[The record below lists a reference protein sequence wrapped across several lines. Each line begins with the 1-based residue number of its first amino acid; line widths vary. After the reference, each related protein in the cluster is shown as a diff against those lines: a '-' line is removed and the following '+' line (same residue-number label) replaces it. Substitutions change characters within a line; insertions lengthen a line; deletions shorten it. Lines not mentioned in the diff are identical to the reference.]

1 MSTAGEGTLRR
12 IEQQGLAWVEFESL
26 PVAHGVLTRHGG
38 VSAAPWASLN
48 LGGNVGDDPAA
59 VLENHRRMYA
69 ALGLRRE
76 RACSV
81 WQVHSA
87 DIVYAPGPA
96 AGRRWLAAAD
106 GLITD
111 QPDTPLAM
119 RFADCTPILA
129 VDVRRGAIG
138 IAHAGW
144 RGTVQG
150 ISGALIRAMQAAF
163 GSRPADVRAGIG
175 PAIGPAHYQVGEE
188 VVNAVQAHFDT
199 MDGLIRRDE
208 TDGTAYLDLWAA
220 NRLDLERAGV
230 ADIEV
235 AGLCTV
241 EHRDDFFSHRGESG
255 RTGRFGAVIS
265 L

>member
-1 MSTAGEGTLRR
+1 LHRVERR
-12 IEQQGLAWVEFESL
+12 GLAWYEFESL

-38 VSAAPWASLN
+38 VSATPWASLN
-48 LGGNVGDDPAA
+48 LGGNVGDDPAS
-59 VLENHRRMYA
+59 VLENHQRMYA

-96 AGRRWLAAAD
+96 DGRRWLAAAD

-129 VDVRRGAIG
+129 VDMRRGAIG

-150 ISGALIRAMQAAF
+150 ISGALVRAMQDAF

-175 PAIGPAHYQVGEE
+175 PAIGPARYQVGEE
-188 VVNAVQAHFDT
+188 VVNAVQAHFG
-199 MDGLIRRDE
+199 MVDGLIRRDE
-208 TDGTAYLDLWAA
+208 TGRACLDLWAA
-220 NRLDLERAGV
+220 NRLELERAGV
-230 ADIEV
+230 VDIQV
-235 AGLCTV
+235 AGLCTA
-241 EHRDDFFSHRGESG
+241 EHRDDFFSHRGEDG